1 MNALGAY
8 RNENRLTLEAVGKIL
23 GVTKATVF
31 KYERRE
37 RLAADTVAEIER
49 RLGIPKWKLRPDLWS
64 PPEFDGRRKR
74 SVDTS
79 VRGEA

>member
-1 MNALGAY
+1 M
-8 RNENRLTLEAVGKIL
+8 L

-64 PPEFDGRRKR
+64 PPEFDGRRTR
-74 SVDTS
+74 GAADAS
-79 VRGEA
+79 VRGAA